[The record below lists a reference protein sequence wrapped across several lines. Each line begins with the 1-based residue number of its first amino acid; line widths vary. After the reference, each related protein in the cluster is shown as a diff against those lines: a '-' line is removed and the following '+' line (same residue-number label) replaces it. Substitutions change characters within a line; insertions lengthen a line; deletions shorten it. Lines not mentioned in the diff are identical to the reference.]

1 MGGIAAEVGGLASK
15 VHWKVHW
22 HVASKLHKQ
31 IQLLGGAINWRI
43 APIMDKETW
52 MVQW

>member
-15 VHWKVHW
+15 VHWHLTARGLKT
-22 HVASKLHKQ
+22 AQTK
-31 IQLLGGAINWRI
+31 QLLGGAINWRI